1 MFPVKGIRRFLCR
14 WYFRKA
20 NKKIHISEKIEIIN
34 TVGTLNIIPWI
45 KVASCRKMVSST
57 VIFYHLMVRGSISV
71 GRQLQI
77 FRGKVLADEMGGRE
91 RPRPDDL
98 EARLGRNVER
108 LCFYV
113 NFFELRQNH
122 DRMGGRIGLKSAGE
136 AGFPRHWLLFK
147 V

>member
-1 MFPVKGIRRFLCR
+1 VKGIRRFLCR

-20 NKKIHISEKIEIIN
+20 NKKIHINEKIEITN
-34 TVGTLNIIPWI
+34 TVGTLNMILWI

-57 VIFYHLMVRGSISV
+57 AIFYHFMVRGSISV

-91 RPRPDDL
+91 RPRPHEFL
-98 EARLGRNVER
+98 ARLGRNVES

-113 NFFELRQNH
+113 IFFELRQNH
-122 DRMGGRIGLKSAGE
+122 DRMGGRIG
-136 AGFPRHWLLFK
+136 
-147 V
+147 